1 MEGAAM
7 AENGSLRTV
16 SQLAK
21 LTGIDYETVRYYC
34 TPEKP
39 SNPQEGKRGRKGA
52 GLIEPTCR
60 KGNWN
65 LYDDDALMKLAI
77 AGLMGKSGMSVK
89 DMRNAL
95 QGEVDFRELI
105 ADQEKRLEKKLRSV
119 KEELQTARMLGRFFK
134 EILSDDGEDAFERM
148 MNDYVALMLLEA
160 GKRFDENDRYAPLNK
175 LRPAKGTEGYIKK
188 IDSIYRKRQS
198 EELNGSI
205 TEELDEIA
213 NEMVAAP
220 SPFQDAFATYGM
232 FIEGVEGFYTQRV
245 SPDAPEVID
254 CAAGFHKWANAMF
267 RNVDAESLRLL
278 IRLYFTENYIAL
290 MLELAIGPGFI
301 DYMLNAVDA
310 YCRNMNG

>member
-1 MEGAAM
+1 M
-7 AENGSLRTV
+7 AENVSLRTV

-39 SNPQEGKRGRKGA
+39 SNPQEGRRGRKGA
-52 GLIEPTCR
+52 GLVEPTCR

-95 QGEVDFRELI
+95 RGEVDFRELI
-105 ADQEKRLEKKLRSV
+105 ADQEKRLEKKLERARQ
-119 KEELQTARMLGRFFK
+119 ELRTARMLGRFY
-134 EILSDDGEDAFERM
+134 EALLSDDGDGATEQLLNGFGM
-148 MNDYVALMLLEA
+148 LMLEEVEERA
-160 GKRFDENDRYAPLNK
+160 DECGRYAPLIK
-175 LRPAKGTEGYIKK
+175 LKPAEGAGSIIK
-188 IDSIYRKRQS
+188 IGYSVYRKRQAA
-198 EELNGSI
+198 ELNGA
-205 TEELDEIA
+205 TAEQLDEI
-213 NEMVAAP
+213 NREMDEAL
-220 SPFQDAFATYGM
+220 SPFQEAYAAYGM
-232 FIEGVEGFYTQRV
+232 FIEGVEGFYKKGV
-245 SPDAPEVID
+245 SPDAPEVIG
-254 CAAGFHKWANAMF
+254 CAAGFHKWASAMF

-278 IRLYFTENYIAL
+278 IRLYFTENYLAL